1 MIRNDYYVWI
11 DLICIQQDR
20 IEEKNHQVQQLGNIY
35 MKAKTVCIWL
45 GEATR
50 LKSKYF
56 TSNEAEASSREVRPE
71 GHDEMPLWHVSCEC
85 SFGR

>member
-50 LKSKYF
+50 LKPKYF